1 MGRERRFSVE
11 RGSSYPGDCSHEF
24 RPVAP
29 ARRSRGSFFGGDG
42 EGSESNSRHSRQGAA
57 GARRNSKSGQPIMT
71 MIFRKPI
78 EGIERPQMPADVVIV
93 GGGPAGMACAL
104 RLAQLI
110 DAHNAAHPDSQLS
123 KENIYV
129 LEKAREIGQHCLSGA
144 LLDPRSMRE
153 LLPDFEKEAP
163 LDAKVD
169 KESVYFLTEKSK
181 FKFPITPPPLRDHG
195 NYVISLN
202 RFVKWLGSK
211 VEETGITIFTGFA
224 GSELLFE
231 GDRVTGVRTDD
242 KGVDKEGH
250 QKSNFEPGYDLQA
263 KIVILA
269 EGPRGSLTK
278 QLINKFDLAKNTNPQ
293 TYGVG
298 VKELWEV
305 PAGRI
310 APGEVIYTMGWP
322 LTTKEY
328 GGAWIYGSKD
338 NVVSLGFVTGLDYA
352 DPRLDPQRV
361 LQQFKRHPFVAKLL
375 EGGKMIR
382 YGAKSLPY
390 GGWWAIPPVA
400 GNGWMILGDSAGF
413 LNSAR
418 LKGIHLAIKS
428 GMLAAE
434 TAFEALKKDDSSAA
448 MLGEYQK
455 KVESSWIKDE
465 LWKVRNMHQGFEQGL
480 YAGMFHT
487 GLQMITGG
495 RGLRNRYPA
504 RAGHEHMH
512 KLAELPADGGAEA
525 HLLGPAKGDGRLTFD
540 KLTDLYH
547 SGTKHEEDQPSHLV
561 IDDTNICNTRCVKE
575 YGSPCQ
581 NFCPA
586 NVYEMVDDA
595 SQPNGKL
602 ISLNPSNCVHCK
614 TCDIADPY
622 QIITWVPP
630 EGGGGPNYD
639 GM

>member
-1 MGRERRFSVE
+1 ML
-11 RGSSYPGDCSHEF
+11 
-24 RPVAP
+24 
-29 ARRSRGSFFGGDG
+29 
-42 EGSESNSRHSRQGAA
+42 
-57 GARRNSKSGQPIMT
+57 
-71 MIFRKPI
+71 IFRKPI
-78 EGIERPQMPADVVIV
+78 EGVERPQMPADVVIV

-110 DAHNAAHPDSQLS
+110 DAHNAAHPETQLS

-129 LEKAREIGQHCLSGA
+129 LEKAREVGQHCLSGA
-144 LLDPRSMRE
+144 LLDPRSIRE
-153 LLPDFEKEAP
+153 LLPDFEKDAP
-163 LDAKVD
+163 LDAKVE
-169 KESVYFLTEKSK
+169 KEAVYFLTEKSK
-181 FKFPITPPPLRDHG
+181 FKFPITPPFLRDHG

-202 RFVKWLGSK
+202 RFVKWLGGK
-211 VEETGITIFTGFA
+211 VEATGITVFTGFA
-224 GSELLFE
+224 GSELIFSDDPKE
-231 GDRVTGVRTDD
+231 ARVTGVRTDD

-263 KIVILA
+263 RVVILA

-278 QLINKFDLAKNTNPQ
+278 QLISKFDLARNANPQ

-310 APGEVIYTMGWP
+310 AAGEVIYTMGWP
-322 LTTKEY
+322 LTTHEY
-328 GGAWIYGSKD
+328 GGAWIYGSPGSGPKE

-352 DPRLDPQRV
+352 DPRLDPQHV
-361 LQQFKRHPFVAKLL
+361 LQEFKRHPFVAKLL

-382 YGAKSLPY
+382 YGAKSMPY

-434 TAFEALKKDDSSAA
+434 TAFDALIKDDSSAA
-448 MLGEYQK
+448 TLGAFQK
-455 KVESSWIKDE
+455 KVESSWIKEE
-465 LWKVRNMHQGFEQGL
+465 LWKVRNLHQGFEHGM

-487 GLQMITGG
+487 ALQMITGG

-504 RAGHEHMH
+504 KAGYEHMR
-512 KLAELPADGGAEA
+512 KLADLPADGGPEA
-525 HLLGPAKGDGRLTFD
+525 HMLGPVKGDGKLTFD

-547 SGTKHEEDQPSHLV
+547 SGTKHEEDQPAHLV
-561 IDDTNICNTRCVKE
+561 IDDTNICNTKCVKE
-575 YGSPCQ
+575 FGSPCQ

-586 NVYEMVDDA
+586 NVYEMVEDA
-595 SQPNGKL
+595 SQPNGKR

>member
-1 MGRERRFSVE
+1 ML
-11 RGSSYPGDCSHEF
+11 
-24 RPVAP
+24 
-29 ARRSRGSFFGGDG
+29 
-42 EGSESNSRHSRQGAA
+42 
-57 GARRNSKSGQPIMT
+57 T
-71 MIFRKPI
+71 FRKPPSDI
-78 EGIERPQMPADVVIV
+78 SRPQMPADVVIV

-104 RLAQLI
+104 RLSQLI
-110 DAHNAAHPDSQLS
+110 DQHNSSNPDSQLS

-153 LLPDFEKEAP
+153 LLLGFEKEAP
-163 LDAKVD
+163 LDSQVS
-169 KESVYFLTEKSK
+169 KEAVHFLTEKGH
-181 FKFPITPPPLRDHG
+181 FKLPITPPPLRDLG

-211 VEETGITIFTGFA
+211 VEEAGVTVFTGFA
-224 GSELLFE
+224 GSELLYD

-242 KGVDKEGH
+242 KGLDKH
-250 QKSNFEPGYDLQA
+250 NQPKSNFEPGYDLQA

-269 EGPRGSLTK
+269 EGTRGSLTK
-278 QLINKFDLAKNTNPQ
+278 QLIAKFDLMRDRNPQ
-293 TYGVG
+293 TYGQG

-305 PAGRI
+305 PSGRI

-322 LTTKEY
+322 LTSREY
-328 GGAWIYGSKD
+328 GGAWIYGGKD
-338 NVVSLGFVTGLDYA
+338 NIVSLGFVTGLDYP
-352 DPRLDPQRV
+352 DPRLDPQGV
-361 LQQFKRHPFVAKLL
+361 LQEFKRHPFIAKLL

-382 YGAKSLPY
+382 YGAKSMPY

-413 LNSAR
+413 LNSQR

-434 TAFEALKKDDSSAA
+434 TAFEALKKGDFSAA
-448 MLGEYQK
+448 SLGMFQSR
-455 KVESSWIKDE
+455 VEQSWIKEE
-465 LWKVRNMHQGFEQGL
+465 LWKVRNFHQAFEHGFWSGMIH
-480 YAGMFHT
+480 AGIQQFT
-487 GLQMITGG
+487 RG

-504 RAGHEHMH
+504 LPGYSRMK
-512 KLAELPADGGAEA
+512 KLAELPADGGPEA
-525 HLLGPAKGDGRLTFD
+525 HLIGPTKGDGKLTFD

-547 SGTKHEEDQPSHLV
+547 SGTKHEEDQPAHL
-561 IDDTNICNTRCVKE
+561 IIHDTNICESRCIRE

-586 NVYEMVDDA
+586 NVYEMLDDA
-595 SQPNGKL
+595 SAPNGKR

-614 TCDIADPY
+614 ACDIQDPY

>member
-1 MGRERRFSVE
+1 MLV
-11 RGSSYPGDCSHEF
+11 
-24 RPVAP
+24 
-29 ARRSRGSFFGGDG
+29 
-42 EGSESNSRHSRQGAA
+42 
-57 GARRNSKSGQPIMT
+57 
-71 MIFRKPI
+71 FRKPI

-110 DAHNAAHPDSQLS
+110 DEHNARNPSAQVS

-153 LLPDFEKEAP
+153 LLPGFEKEAP
-163 LDAKVD
+163 IEAEVG
-169 KESVYFLTEKSK
+169 EEAVYFLTKK
-181 FKFPITPPPLRDHG
+181 NKLKLPITPPPLRDYG

-211 VEETGITIFTGFA
+211 VEETGITVFTGFA
-224 GSELLFE
+224 GSELLFD
-231 GDRVTGVRTDD
+231 GNRVTGVRTDD
-242 KGVDKEGH
+242 KGIDKNN
-250 QKSNFEPGYDLQA
+250 QPKSNFEPGYDLNA

-269 EGPRGSLTK
+269 EGTRGSLTK
-278 QLINKFDLAKNTNPQ
+278 QLITKFDLTKNSNPQ
-293 TYGVG
+293 TYGIG

-305 PAGRI
+305 PSGRI
-310 APGEVIYTMGWP
+310 AAGQVIYTMGWP

-328 GGAWIYGSKD
+328 GGAWIYGGKD
-338 NVVSLGFVTGLDYA
+338 NVVSLGFVTGLDYP

-361 LQQFKRHPFVAKLL
+361 LQEFKKHPFVTELL
-375 EGGKMIR
+375 AGGKMIR

-390 GGWWAIPPVA
+390 GGWWALPPLS
-400 GNGWMILGDSAGF
+400 GDGWMILGDSAGF

-434 TAFEALKKDDSSAA
+434 TAFEALKKDDASAA
-448 MLGEYQK
+448 TLGEYQK
-455 KVESSWIKDE
+455 RVENSWIKDE
-465 LWKVRNMHQGFEQGL
+465 LWKVRNFHQGFEHGML
-480 YAGMFHT
+480 AGMFHA
-487 GLQMITGG
+487 GLQQVTGG
-495 RGLRNRYPA
+495 RGLHARYRNSPGYERY
-504 RAGHEHMH
+504 E
-512 KLAELPADGGAEA
+512 KLRYLQANGGEEA
-525 HLLGPAKGDGRLTFD
+525 HLIGPAKGDGKLTFD

-561 IDDTNICNTRCVKE
+561 IHDTNVCNTRCVKE
-575 YGSPCQ
+575 FGNPCQ

-586 NVYEMVDDA
+586 NVYEMVED
-595 SQPNGKL
+595 STQPNGKR
-602 ISLNPSNCVHCK
+602 ISLNAANCVHCK

>member
-1 MGRERRFSVE
+1 MLV
-11 RGSSYPGDCSHEF
+11 
-24 RPVAP
+24 
-29 ARRSRGSFFGGDG
+29 
-42 EGSESNSRHSRQGAA
+42 
-57 GARRNSKSGQPIMT
+57 
-71 MIFRKPI
+71 FRKPLS
-78 EGIERPQMPADVVIV
+78 GIDRPQMPADVVIV

-104 RLAQLI
+104 RLSQLI
-110 DAHNAAHPDSQLS
+110 DEDNSKNPDSQLS

-129 LEKAREIGQHCLSGA
+129 LEKAREVGQHCLSGA

-153 LLPDFEKEAP
+153 LLPGFENEAP
-163 LDAKVD
+163 LDAEVS
-169 KESVYFLTEKSK
+169 KEAVYFLTEKSK
-181 FKFPITPPPLRDHG
+181 FKLPITPPPLRDHG

-224 GSELLFE
+224 GSELLFD
-231 GDRVTGVRTDD
+231 GGRVTGVRTDD
-242 KGVDKEGH
+242 KGVDK
-250 QKSNFEPGYDLQA
+250 QNQPKSNFEPGYDLQA
-263 KIVILA
+263 KVVILA
-269 EGPRGSLTK
+269 EGTRGSLTK
-278 QLINKFDLAKNTNPQ
+278 QLINKFDLAKDCNPQ
-293 TYGVG
+293 TYGQG
-298 VKELWEV
+298 IKELWEV
-305 PAGRI
+305 PSGRI
-310 APGEVIYTMGWP
+310 AAGEVIYTMGWP

-328 GGAWIYGSKD
+328 GGAWIYGGKD
-338 NVVSLGFVTGLDYA
+338 NVVSLGFVTGLDYS

-361 LQQFKRHPFVAKLL
+361 LQDFKQHPFVAKLL

-400 GNGWMILGDSAGF
+400 GDGWMILGDSAGF
-413 LNSAR
+413 LNSQR

-448 MLGEYQK
+448 VLSGFQK
-455 KVESSWIKDE
+455 KVESSWIKEE
-465 LWKVRNMHQGFEQGL
+465 LWKVRNFHQGFEHGFFAGL
-480 YAGMFHT
+480 FHAGIQQF
-487 GLQMITGG
+487 TGG
-495 RGLRNRYPA
+495 RGLRNRY
-504 RAGHEHMH
+504 AGTAGYQHME
-512 KLAELPADGGAEA
+512 KLAVLPADGGNEA
-525 HLLGPAKGDGRLTFD
+525 HLLGPAKGDGKLTFD

-547 SGTKHEEDQPSHLV
+547 SGTKHEEDQPAHLV
-561 IDDTNICNTRCVKE
+561 IDGTNICNTRCVKE
-575 YGSPCQ
+575 FGSPCQ
-581 NFCPA
+581 HFCPA

-595 SQPNGKL
+595 EQPNGKR

>member
-1 MGRERRFSVE
+1 MREKEVFKMLV
-11 RGSSYPGDCSHEF
+11 
-24 RPVAP
+24 
-29 ARRSRGSFFGGDG
+29 
-42 EGSESNSRHSRQGAA
+42 
-57 GARRNSKSGQPIMT
+57 
-71 MIFRKPI
+71 FRKPI
-78 EGIERPQMPADVVIV
+78 ESVERPQMPADVVIV
-93 GGGPAGMACAL
+93 GGGAAGMACAL
-104 RLAQLI
+104 RLSQLI
-110 DAHNAAHPDSQLS
+110 DKHNSEHRDAQLS

-129 LEKAREIGQHCLSGA
+129 LEKAREVGQHCLSGA
-144 LLDPRSMRE
+144 LLDPRSIAE
-153 LLPDFEKEAP
+153 LLPDFKKDAP
-163 LDAKVD
+163 LDAEVT
-169 KESVYFLTEKSK
+169 KEAVYFLTKASR
-181 FKFPITPPPLRDHG
+181 FKFPITPPFLRDHG
-195 NYVISLN
+195 NYVVSLN
-202 RFVKWLGSK
+202 RLVKWLGGK

-224 GSELLFE
+224 GSELLFD

-242 KGVDKEGH
+242 KGVDKEG
-250 QKSNFEPGYDLQA
+250 QPKSNFEPGYDLQA

-278 QLINKFDLAKNTNPQ
+278 QLIEKFDLAKNRNPQ

-305 PAGRI
+305 PSGRI
-310 APGEVIYTMGWP
+310 AAGEVIYTMGWP
-322 LTTKEY
+322 LTTREY
-328 GGAWIYGSKD
+328 GGGWIYGSRD
-338 NVVSLGFVTGLDYA
+338 NVVSLGFVTGLDYR

-361 LQQFKRHPFVAKLL
+361 LQQFKTHPFVARLL

-390 GGWWAIPPVA
+390 GGWWAIPPIA

-413 LNSAR
+413 LNAAR

-434 TAFEALKKDDSSAA
+434 TAFEALKKDDSSATS
-448 MLGEYQK
+448 LSQYQT
-455 KVESSWIKDE
+455 KVESSWIKEE
-465 LWKVRNMHQGFEQGL
+465 LWKYRNIHQGFEHGL
-480 YAGMFHT
+480 FAGMFHT

-495 RGLRNRYPA
+495 RGIQDRYSASPGYK
-504 RAGHEHMH
+504 RME
-512 KLAELPADGGAEA
+512 KLSQLPANGGAET
-525 HLLGPAKGDGRLTFD
+525 HLLGPAKGDGKLTFD

-547 SGTKHEEDQPSHLV
+547 SGTKHEEDQPSHL
-561 IDDTNICNTRCVKE
+561 IIHDTKVCNERCVKE

-586 NVYEMVDDA
+586 NVYEMVDDS
-595 SQPNGKL
+595 SQPNGKR

-614 TCDIADPY
+614 TCDIHDPY

>member
-1 MGRERRFSVE
+1 MLV
-11 RGSSYPGDCSHEF
+11 
-24 RPVAP
+24 
-29 ARRSRGSFFGGDG
+29 
-42 EGSESNSRHSRQGAA
+42 
-57 GARRNSKSGQPIMT
+57 
-71 MIFRKPI
+71 FRKPLPN
-78 EGIERPQMPADVVIV
+78 IERPQMPADVVIV

-110 DAHNAAHPDSQLS
+110 DAYNANNPDTQLS

-129 LEKAREIGQHCLSGA
+129 LEKAREIGQHSLSGA

-153 LLPDFEKEAP
+153 LLPGFEKEAP
-163 LDAKVD
+163 LDSEVT
-169 KESVYFLTEKSK
+169 KEAVYFLTQNGK

-202 RFVKWLGSK
+202 RFVKWLGGK
-211 VEETGITIFTGFA
+211 VEETGITIFSGFA
-224 GSELLFE
+224 GSELILD

-242 KGVDKEGH
+242 KGVDK
-250 QKSNFEPGYDLQA
+250 QNQPKSNFEPGYDLQA
-263 KIVILA
+263 KVVILA
-269 EGPRGSLTK
+269 EGTRGSLTK
-278 QLINKFDLAKNTNPQ
+278 QLMARFGLDRDRNPQ
-293 TYGVG
+293 TYGQG
-298 VKELWEV
+298 IKELWEI
-305 PAGRI
+305 PSGRV

-328 GGAWIYGSKD
+328 GGAWIYGGKN
-338 NVVSLGFVTGLDYA
+338 NVVSLGFVVGLDYP

-361 LQQFKRHPFVAKLL
+361 LQEFKKHPLVARLL

-390 GGWWAIPPVA
+390 GGWWSIPPVA

-413 LNSAR
+413 LNSQR

-434 TAFEALKKDDSSAA
+434 TAFEALKKDDFSAA
-448 MLGEYQK
+448 ALSDFQRR
-455 KVESSWIKDE
+455 VESSWIKDE
-465 LWKVRNMHQGFEQGL
+465 LWRVRNFHQGFEHGFWR
-480 YAGMFHT
+480 GMINA
-487 GLQMITGG
+487 GLQQFTGG
-495 RGLRNRYPA
+495 RGLRDRYPST
-504 RAGHEHMH
+504 AGYQHLK
-512 KLAELPADGGAEA
+512 KLAELPADGGEA
-525 HLLGPAKGDGRLTFD
+525 HLLGPAKGDGKLTFD

-547 SGTKHEEDQPSHLV
+547 SGTKHEEDQPAHLV
-561 IDDTNICNTRCVKE
+561 IHDTDVCNTRCVKE
-575 YGSPCQ
+575 FGNPCQ

-586 NVYEMVDDA
+586 NVYEMVDDGT
-595 SQPNGKL
+595 QPSGKR